1 MSPGTQRA
9 GLPPGNEHLVALNA
23 SSKSGLLFGDATFR
37 RAFATPRLCNHDHG
51 VAGTRRQPSGG
62 LAIVMINIIQEPQI
76 NVNRAMARARGAGA
90 EVSGE
95 AVGLAGN

>member
-23 SSKSGLLFGDATFR
+23 SSKSGLLFGDATLRQRLR
-37 RAFATPRLCNHDHG
+37 RRGSATVTTV

-62 LAIVMINIIQEPQI
+62 LAIVMMDIIQEPQI